1 MTKVDK
7 ELKKGNIL
15 RMCTVMDWKDRETEK
30 QEEVDQGGEWNT
42 KSREEKLK
50 RGKGSGRE

>member
-1 MTKVDK
+1 
-7 ELKKGNIL
+7 
-15 RMCTVMDWKDRETEK
+15 MCTVMDWKDRETEK